1 MLLPVEAPG
10 ISHHDDSQTI
20 QHAEQHRVTQP
31 APSLAEL
38 RQHQQQSQTEETE
51 EHRVVT
57 GESQALVSTE
67 TETLSDR
74 RANSLSLSPHQLS
87 QSPL

>member
-38 RQHQQQSQTEETE
+38 RQQSQTEETE

-67 TETLSDR
+67 TQTLSDR